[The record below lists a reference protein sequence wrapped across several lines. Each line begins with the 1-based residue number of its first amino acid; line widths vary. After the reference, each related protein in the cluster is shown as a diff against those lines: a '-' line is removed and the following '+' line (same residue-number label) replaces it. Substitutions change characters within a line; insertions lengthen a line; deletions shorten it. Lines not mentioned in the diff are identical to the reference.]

1 MEFPDTLNALVVA
14 RRIAN
19 RLDEDGI
26 TYGVGGAL
34 ALLVAMRIASRL
46 VAGSHA

>member
-14 RRIAN
+14 RRIAS

-26 TYGVGGAL
+26 AYGVGD
-34 ALLVAMRIASRL
+34 VARIGLFGPPSA
-46 VAGSHA
+46 A